1 MKAQT
6 NNLRITPKKI
16 NVIAHMVR
24 GKSVVEALNILKF
37 TPKKAAKI
45 LAKLVKSASA
55 NAENNFKQEIDSL
68 YLQEIYVGKGVTFK
82 RGVSISRG
90 RTHPRLKRNA
100 NVTVTIGVKDNA
112 EKTVTK
118 IADVSTDTAEKS
130 APVKKTR
137 AARKSTAKKPAAKK
151 TVKA

>member
-1 MKAQT
+1 MKAHT

-24 GKSVVEALNILKF
+24 GKSVVEAQNLLKF

-45 LAKLVKSASA
+45 LAKLIDSAAA

-68 YLQEIYVGKGVTFK
+68 YIKEITVGKGVTFK
-82 RGVSISRG
+82 RGVSVSRG
-90 RTHPRLKRNA
+90 RVHPLLKRNA
-100 NVTVTIGVKDNA
+100 NVSVTIGVKEES

-118 IADVSTDTAEKS
+118 SADVSTEATTEKADKTAKS
-130 APVKKTR
+130 KKT
-137 AARKSTAKKPAAKK
+137 STTKKTSAKK